1 MKKTLAITL
10 VGAMLLSV
18 AGCSKSDSVAED
30 KVSFVLGLPG
40 GDGVTPMRIVDN
52 FIAEN
57 ADKYVVEVDESS
69 WGDFEQKVKLQMV
82 AKNDVTTTFVTDSLS
97 VPSFGAQGA
106 LEDLSARVDADVDE
120 SLYTT
125 ALRALTD
132 EEGHLWG
139 VPHSIN
145 PIAVAYNKDIFDAKG
160 ISYPTESWTFQDML
174 DMAKELTG
182 DGIYGLHYGSN
193 ITQGWLPFFTA
204 VDASPYKNGFRDAN
218 LDDPKVQEAYEKYQ
232 IAFNEGYCPM
242 LAEIAAFGKAPNM
255 FADGKIAMII
265 IQAGQTKSINNL
277 NPDLNY
283 DVQTMPLGWNGEKQ
297 AIYVPNG
304 WVMYKGATDAQK
316 DAAWEWMKYYL
327 GEEAQMIVAEETPAG
342 YPAMKTALE
351 AVTSNGLKPEGKD
364 AFYRDIDEYGMT
376 ILENPC
382 SFQVEQIMQRLT
394 NNVRDNVKPIS
405 ELLQEAM
412 TEMQEELDVY
422 YENL

>member
-1 MKKTLAITL
+1 MKKTLALTL
-10 VGAMLLSV
+10 AGALLLSA
-18 AGCSKSDSVAED
+18 AGCGKTEQVAEE

-52 FIAEN
+52 FIANN

-106 LEDLSARVDADVDE
+106 LEDLSARVDADIDE

-139 VPHSIN
+139 VPHGIN
-145 PIAVAYNKDIFDAKG
+145 PIAVAYNKDLFDAKG
-160 ISYPTESWTFQDML
+160 ISYPTPEWTFQDML

-182 DGIYGLHYGSN
+182 DGVYGIHYGTN
-193 ITQGWLPFFTA
+193 ITQGWLPFFAA
-204 VDASPYKNGFRDAN
+204 VGASPYKNGFRDSN
-218 LDDPKVQEAYEKYQ
+218 LADPKVQEAYEKYQ
-232 IAFNEGYCPM
+232 IAHKEGYIP
-242 LAEIAAFGKAPNM
+242 LAAEVAAYGNAANM
-255 FADGKIAMII
+255 FAEGKIAMMV
-265 IQAGQTKSINNL
+265 IQAGQTRSINNM
-277 NPDLNY
+277 NADLNY
-283 DVQTMPLGWNGEKQ
+283 DVQTMPVGWNGEKH

-316 DAAWEWMKYYL
+316 DAAWDWMKYYL
-327 GEEAQMIVAEETPAG
+327 SEESQMIVAEETPAG
-342 YPAMKTALE
+342 YPVMKTALE

-364 AFYRDIDEYGMT
+364 AFYREIDEYGMT

-394 NNVRDNVKPIS
+394 NNVKDSVKPIS
-405 ELLQEAM
+405 ELLKEAEA
-412 TEMQEELDVY
+412 EMQEELNVY

>member
-40 GDGVTPMRIVDN
+40 GDSVTPMRIVDN

-69 WGDFEQKVKLQMV
+69 WGDFEQKVKLQMA
-82 AKNDVTTTFVTDSLS
+82 AKNEVTTTFVTDSLS
-97 VPSFGAQGA
+97 VPTFGAQGA
-106 LEDLSARVDADVDE
+106 LEDLTARVDADIDA
-120 SLYTT
+120 SLYTS

-139 VPHSIN
+139 VPHGIN
-145 PIAVAYNKDIFDAKG
+145 PIAIAYNKDLFDAKG
-160 ISYPTESWTFQDML
+160 MSYPTESWTFQDML
-174 DMAKELTG
+174 DMAKELT
-182 DGIYGLHYGSN
+182 DDETFGIQYATN
-193 ITQGWLPFFTA
+193 ITQGWLPFFAA
-204 VDASPYKNGFRDAN
+204 VGASPYKNGFRDSN
-218 LDDPKVQEAYEKYQ
+218 LTDPKVQEAFEKFQMAYV
-232 IAFNEGYCPM
+232 EGYCPSR
-242 LAEIAAFGKAPNM
+242 AETAVYGNAQNM
-255 FADGKIAMII
+255 FAEGKIAMMVV
-265 IQAGQTKSINNL
+265 QAGQMKAINNM

-283 DVQTMPLGWNGEKQ
+283 DVMTMPIGWNGEKH

-327 GEEAQMIVAEETPAG
+327 SEEAQMIVAEETPAG
-342 YPAMKTALE
+342 YPVMKSALE
-351 AVTSNGLKPEGKD
+351 MVKNNGLKPDNKE
-364 AFYRDIDEYGMT
+364 AFYKDIDAYGMT

-382 SFQVEQIMQRLT
+382 SFQVEQVMQPLA
-394 NNVRDNVKPIS
+394 NNIKDNVKPIP
-405 ELLQEAM
+405 ELLKEA
-412 TEMQEELDVY
+412 EAAMQQELDVY